1 LAITLDVNTFYSSLD
16 ICSIQKIN
24 MLNSKLVSLL
34 QTFSKYEL
42 NRFRKYLE
50 SPFFNENQQLL
61 QFYDLLIPSLK
72 NSTNEQQ
79 IGFPSKQDIWSTL
92 FPKKLFKDVK
102 YRRLSSDLTKHA
114 YSFLAFKRFKQSPL
128 VEKTFLLEA
137 LNDSAL
143 TKQYERVSRSLL
155 QEQETGIR
163 DAEYYYYQHL
173 IYDNQYQ
180 FKAKQRIGFLEEFQL
195 KDQNLDCYYFL
206 SKLKN
211 YCAELGNKNFMSI
224 EQGIKVLPNLFAYL
238 ENENFLKIPS
248 IKAYYLVAKMLETT
262 DEDGYFFELKT
273 FLFEEIVFSKTDLNE
288 LFTHLM
294 NYCVVKINKGNSDFY
309 YQLFDL
315 YKEAL
320 QKEVII
326 EKEQLD
332 FQHYKNIISIGLK
345 VKEYTW
351 VEQFIQ
357 DYTQFLR
364 PDKRENALNHNL
376 ANLYFSQKKYTQVI
390 EQLST
395 VTYKSHVYALGGKT
409 ILLKTYFEL
418 KEYQALDSL
427 IDSFRIYIRR
437 NKLISRAV
445 QQQYLNMLRFV
456 KKIVRVL
463 PNDRKGIK
471 NIKEQVEKCK
481 TLMAKK
487 WILEKVEE
495 FN

>member
-1 LAITLDVNTFYSSLD
+1 
-16 ICSIQKIN
+16 

-61 QFYDLLIPSLK
+61 QFYDLLIPPLK
-72 NSTNEQQ
+72 MNTNEQA
-79 IGFPSKQDIWSTL
+79 INFPSKQEIWSIL
-92 FPKKLFKDVK
+92 FPKKPYKDVK
-102 YRRLSSDLTKHA
+102 HRRLSSDLTKYA
-114 YSFLAFKRFKQSPL
+114 YSFLALKQFKKSPL

-137 LNDSAL
+137 LNDGAL
-143 TKQYERVSRSLL
+143 TKQYERVSRVLL
-155 QEQETGIR
+155 QQESKSGIR
-163 DAEYYYYQHL
+163 DVEYYYYQHRL
-173 IYDNQYQ
+173 FDSQYQ
-180 FKAKQRIGFLEEFQL
+180 FKAKQRINFLEAFQL
-195 KDQNLDCYYFL
+195 ADQHLDYYYFL

-224 EQGIKVLPNLFAYL
+224 EQGIKVLPNLLPYL
-238 ENENFLKIPS
+238 ETENFLKIPS

-262 DEDGYFFELKT
+262 DEDDCFFELKA
-273 FLFEEIVFSKTDLNE
+273 FLFEETVFSKTDLNE

-294 NYCVVKINKGNSDFY
+294 NYCVVKINQGNTDFY

-315 YKEAL
+315 YKESL

-326 EKEQLD
+326 EKERLD

-345 VKEYTW
+345 VKEYDW
-351 VEQFIQ
+351 VEHFIQ
-357 DYTQFLR
+357 NYTQFLSI
-364 PDKRENALNHNL
+364 DKRENALSLNL
-376 ANLYFSQKKYTQVI
+376 ANVYFSQQKYDQVI

-395 VTYKSHVYALGGKT
+395 VNYKSYVYALAGKT

-427 IDSFRIYIRR
+427 VDSFRIYIRR

-445 QQQYLNMLRFV
+445 QQQYLNMLRFI
-456 KKIVRVL
+456 KKIARVL

-471 NIKEQVEKCK
+471 NIQEQVEKCK

-487 WILEKVEE
+487 WILEKLEE

>member
-1 LAITLDVNTFYSSLD
+1 
-16 ICSIQKIN
+16 

-50 SPFFNENQQLL
+50 SPFYNENQQLL
-61 QFYDLLIPSLK
+61 QFYDMLVPPLK
-72 NSTNEQQ
+72 KRPNEE
-79 IGFPSKQDIWSTL
+79 IIDFPSKQEIWLTL
-92 FPKKLFKDVK
+92 FPKKPYQDVK
-102 YRRLSSDLTKHA
+102 YRRFSSDLTKHA
-114 YSFLAFKRFKQSPL
+114 YSFLALKRFKKSPL
-128 VEKTFLLEA
+128 VEKFFLLEA
-137 LNDSAL
+137 LNDGAL
-143 TKQYERVSRSLL
+143 TKQYKRVSRTLL
-155 QEQETGIR
+155 QQEAESGIR
-163 DAEYYYYQHL
+163 DTEYYYYQHL
-173 IYDNQYQ
+173 IFDSKYQ
-180 FKAKQRIGFLEEFQL
+180 FKAQQRVGFLEEFQL
-195 KDQNLDCYYFL
+195 ADQHLDYYYFL

-211 YCAELGNKNFMSI
+211 YCAELGNKNFMPI
-224 EQGIKVLPNLFAYL
+224 EQGIKVLPNLLTYL
-238 ENENFLKIPS
+238 ETESFLEIPS
-248 IKAYYLVAKMLETT
+248 IKAYYLVAKMLGTSEGDT
-262 DEDGYFFELKT
+262 YFTKLKA
-273 FLFEEIVFSKTDLNE
+273 FLFKEIVFSKKDLNE

-294 NYCVVKINKGNSDFY
+294 NYCVVKINKGNADFY

-326 EKEQLD
+326 EKERLD

-345 VKEYTW
+345 VKEYEW

-357 DYTQFLR
+357 DHTQYLS

-376 ANLYFSQKKYTQVI
+376 ANVYFSQEKYAQVI

-418 KEYQALDSL
+418 KEFQALDSL

-456 KKIVRVL
+456 KKVARVL
-463 PNDRKGIK
+463 PNDKKGIK

-481 TLMAKK
+481 TLIAKK
-487 WILEKVEE
+487 WILEKLEE
-495 FN
+495 FK

>member
-1 LAITLDVNTFYSSLD
+1 
-16 ICSIQKIN
+16 

-61 QFYDLLIPSLK
+61 AFYDLLIPSLK
-72 NSTNEQQ
+72 SSEQTT
-79 IGFPSKQDIWSTL
+79 ISFPSKQEIWSTL
-92 FPKKLFKDVK
+92 FPKKDFQDVK

-114 YSFLAFKRFKQSPL
+114 YSFLALKRFKNAPL

-155 QEQETGIR
+155 EQEVETGIR
-163 DAEYYYYQHL
+163 DTEYYYYHHL
-173 IYDNQYQ
+173 IFDNQYQ
-180 FKAKQRIGFLEEFQL
+180 FKAKLRVDFLEDFQL
-195 KDQNLDCYYFL
+195 ADHHLDCYYFL

-224 EQGIKVLPNLFAYL
+224 EQGIKVLPKLLTYL
-238 ENENFLKIPS
+238 ETESFLEIPS
-248 IKAYYLVAKMLETT
+248 IKAYYLVAKMLQAT
-262 DEDGYFFELKT
+262 DEDGYFFELKA
-273 FLFEEIVFSKTDLNE
+273 FLFKEIVFSKKDLNE

-294 NYCVVKINKGNSDFY
+294 NYCVVKINKGNADFY

-320 QKEVII
+320 QKEAII
-326 EKEQLD
+326 EKERLD

-345 VKEYTW
+345 VKEYHW

-357 DYTQFLR
+357 DYTQFLS

-376 ANLYFSQKKYTQVI
+376 ANVYFSQQKYAQVI

-395 VTYKSHVYALGGKT
+395 VNYKSHIYALGGKT

-463 PNDRKGIK
+463 PNDRNAINK
-471 NIKEQVEKCK
+471 IKEQVEKCK

-495 FN
+495 FK